1 MIRYIERCMNQKKL
15 SEHKWDGHFAFMHFK
30 ELKGMFVNGKPLKWH
45 YRFKNGDVVE
55 RITHPYDPI
64 TAFFATVGAFIGAHA
79 VAFTVGALAVGAGLT
94 VALVAAGSK
103 PNISPGGTKE
113 YESSSN
119 PEIKGANN
127 SISDGII
134 PYVFGKTQQTAN
146 YGQTPYKRIVDGSS
160 TNKYLQYFVSNYD
173 NVVYSDYKLGD
184 TLVNNYSVDYVNID
198 TSYGGSTFIG
208 FDNVKAVNRD
218 EQLSYNAYEEVQQ
231 TASHTYSQAT
241 TSTSLQ
247 IDFVVRF
254 TNVDILNWANK
265 EFRLTANI
273 IDDLLASQELTEDFT
288 IEVGDLNPVT
298 GETDVYTYN
307 GTKTWVM
314 PTGTNIT
321 ELTDTSFQPL
331 IYTRGNSTEV
341 TNELDSIYYSEDITT
356 DDYSNSL
363 TLNQSVNYYQGTT
376 SEILETSPDGTTEID
391 IILSF
396 PQGLYTQESDG
407 SRSARSAIIDIEYK
421 GSSDSDWNAI
431 SDANALYV
439 RDIDGVKQSV
449 ATSTTT
455 VDGSKVTVYSPPDLA
470 DADQLF
476 YRTIGMELDS
486 DVYAVRVRSA
496 DFADKTNFD
505 IGVPYVNE
513 IHFYNEEDVLD
524 INILPY
530 VNQIA
535 FEATAYKGL
544 SGTLKKF
551 NYIAEAEIPIWN
563 GTDWNTTDKTTNPAA
578 IIRDLLTNPIVN
590 PRAEDVSTLDN
601 DSLTA
606 LYEFCEDEG
615 YKASGIV
622 SDQMKIGEVLD
633 NILSNCQATMIPLYD
648 GNHTFVIDTDD
659 KTSIGLFN
667 QHNSWGFKW
676 SPNIG
681 RQTEAIRASFIN
693 NETYTQDELTVYY
706 YNGSV
711 SETPETGTT
720 DDDYEIIKKDYK
732 FVNDRA
738 SVLKIAT
745 YELTNIQE
753 KRNYFEFNV
762 NLEGINLRLYDR
774 CYISNTTNMQ
784 NESSGLIKSVNTSG
798 GNLTGFTLYSEID
811 IPENSKIV
819 IRSLD
824 YDNEQPAITIYD
836 VTNSGSSDI
845 VNITSVVY
853 NGVIKGQGNIT
864 GIQDTWWYDGDLFT
878 IGQDTIHDCLIIG
891 IKYNEDN
898 TATITARDY

>member
-1 MIRYIERCMNQKKL
+1 
-15 SEHKWDGHFAFMHFK
+15 
-30 ELKGMFVNGKPLKWH
+30 
-45 YRFKNGDVVE
+45 
-55 RITHPYDPI
+55 
-64 TAFFATVGAFIGAHA
+64 
-79 VAFTVGALAVGAGLT
+79 
-94 VALVAAGSK
+94 
-103 PNISPGGTKE
+103 
-113 YESSSN
+113 
-119 PEIKGANN
+119 
-127 SISDGII
+127 
-134 PYVFGKTQQTAN
+134 
-146 YGQTPYKRIVDGSS
+146 
-160 TNKYLQYFVSNYD
+160 
-173 NVVYSDYKLGD
+173 
-184 TLVNNYSVDYVNID
+184 
-198 TSYGGSTFIG
+198 
-208 FDNVKAVNRD
+208 
-218 EQLSYNAYEEVQQ
+218 
-231 TASHTYSQAT
+231 
-241 TSTSLQ
+241 
-247 IDFVVRF
+247 
-254 TNVDILNWANK
+254 
-265 EFRLTANI
+265 
-273 IDDLLASQELTEDFT
+273 
-288 IEVGDLNPVT
+288 
-298 GETDVYTYN
+298 
-307 GTKTWVM
+307 
-314 PTGTNIT
+314 
-321 ELTDTSFQPL
+321 
-331 IYTRGNSTEV
+331 
-341 TNELDSIYYSEDITT
+341 
-356 DDYSNSL
+356 
-363 TLNQSVNYYQGTT
+363 
-376 SEILETSPDGTTEID
+376 
-391 IILSF
+391 
-396 PQGLYTQESDG
+396 
-407 SRSARSAIIDIEYK
+407 
-421 GSSDSDWNAI
+421 
-431 SDANALYV
+431 
-439 RDIDGVKQSV
+439 
-449 ATSTTT
+449 
-455 VDGSKVTVYSPPDLA
+455 
-470 DADQLF
+470 
-476 YRTIGMELDS
+476 
-486 DVYAVRVRSA
+486 
-496 DFADKTNFD
+496 
-505 IGVPYVNE
+505 
-513 IHFYNEEDVLD
+513 
-524 INILPY
+524 
-530 VNQIA
+530 
-535 FEATAYKGL
+535 
-544 SGTLKKF
+544 
-551 NYIAEAEIPIWN
+551 
-563 GTDWNTTDKTTNPAA
+563 
-578 IIRDLLTNPIVN
+578 
-590 PRAEDVSTLDN
+590 LDN